1 MEEWAFVDE
10 GELLSFRGSEACMTC
25 QHFTHGVDAH
35 CHTLVA
41 CRLRQQRLADG
52 APHQALQI
60 VDTDMAPGGRL
71 GSGIQLNLQRGQGTD
86 PGSERPRLN
95 KPRRDVQ

>member
-35 CHTLVA
+35 CHTLLA

-52 APHQALQI
+52 EHLTRRCRLWTPTWHQEAGWAPEFN
-60 VDTDMAPGGRL
+60 G
-71 GSGIQLNLQRGQGTD
+71 
-86 PGSERPRLN
+86 
-95 KPRRDVQ
+95 